1 MASDEA
7 KSSSFDIKKMSNLL
21 VDKTTIGTP
30 ILAQIDKFSFNKYNI
45 VNPPTKS
52 KRILN
57 NCTVRYLCQSYFYDE
72 NSKQFEIA
80 DKLYKNINKV
90 KLSSMTQ
97 DKKWIRYCLLLM
109 SEGEQTIFEINKKIL
124 GDFFDKLEKQFFE
137 RKKKDKEKELKEIEK
152 EKIKEKNLKEKEE
165 LIKKGEFQEGV
176 IPSKNPLPPKPKQE
190 LVIDMNIVNDV
201 PKKYK
206 LEEKL
211 YYRIFCEDV
220 YIEKPPFP
228 NKAKDLEA
236 YVKNCNEEIKR
247 LLLKEEKK
255 NINQREY
262 NLAESWCNELIS
274 KIINMSK
281 GKLKQ
286 EYESEKFKAKRK
298 EIENEMKKPL
308 LNLMYIYSK
317 KSEKSSVINQA
328 INLVENTYYRRF
340 KGQYDESFL
349 KITGRY
355 INFLIKVSDFSKAK
369 KVIDIIKDK
378 CSNLKDTEGLLKDLT
393 SKLEESEKKKNSENI
408 TASKGKIK
416 AGLNDTKPT
425 YDWQQGQNEEE
436 LNEAL
441 KKDVCQVKYNL
452 ELINSYQ

>member
-1 MASDEA
+1 
-7 KSSSFDIKKMSNLL
+7 
-21 VDKTTIGTP
+21 
-30 ILAQIDKFSFNKYNI
+30 
-45 VNPPTKS
+45 
-52 KRILN
+52 
-57 NCTVRYLCQSYFYDE
+57 
-72 NSKQFEIA
+72 
-80 DKLYKNINKV
+80 
-90 KLSSMTQ
+90 
-97 DKKWIRYCLLLM
+97 
-109 SEGEQTIFEINKKIL
+109 
-124 GDFFDKLEKQFFE
+124 
-137 RKKKDKEKELKEIEK
+137 
-152 EKIKEKNLKEKEE
+152 
-165 LIKKGEFQEGV
+165 
-176 IPSKNPLPPKPKQE
+176 
-190 LVIDMNIVNDV
+190 
-201 PKKYK
+201 
-206 LEEKL
+206 
-211 YYRIFCEDV
+211 
-220 YIEKPPFP
+220 
-228 NKAKDLEA
+228 
-236 YVKNCNEEIKR
+236 
-247 LLLKEEKK
+247 
-255 NINQREY
+255 
-262 NLAESWCNELIS
+262 
-274 KIINMSK
+274 MSK

-441 KKDVCQVKYNL
+441 KKDVCQVKYNM